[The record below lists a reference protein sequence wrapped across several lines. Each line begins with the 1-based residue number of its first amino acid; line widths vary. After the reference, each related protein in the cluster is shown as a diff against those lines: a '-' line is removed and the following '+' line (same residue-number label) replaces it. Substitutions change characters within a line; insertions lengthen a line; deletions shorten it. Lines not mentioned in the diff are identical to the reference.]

1 MKKKLLIAM
10 IPVLGMG
17 ALVGSGFSAWVF
29 TDQISGDTSF
39 TGSLTVTDAV
49 SDMKIKFLSGT
60 EGETELTG
68 SETFEVT
75 LDQFDSDRSTE
86 KNEVTKGI
94 SVSGLNDF
102 RFTLSADDVKG
113 IDNYT
118 LTVSYYFALSA
129 HDYVTL
135 SDSMSNLK
143 LESQEIA
150 ASTSTNLESCT
161 YDNAGTWT
169 FKIDVPDST
178 DIIDY
183 KTAMKPTTYDAYE
196 TMIGYIETK
205 DSVTLTFYVSANLTA
220 NN

>member
-1 MKKKLLIAM
+1 
-10 IPVLGMG
+10 
-17 ALVGSGFSAWVF
+17 
-29 TDQISGDTSF
+29 
-39 TGSLTVTDAV
+39 
-49 SDMKIKFLSGT
+49 
-60 EGETELTG
+60 
-68 SETFEVT
+68 
-75 LDQFDSDRSTE
+75 
-86 KNEVTKGI
+86 
-94 SVSGLNDF
+94 
-102 RFTLSADDVKG
+102 
-113 IDNYT
+113 
-118 LTVSYYFALSA
+118 
-129 HDYVTL
+129 
-135 SDSMSNLK
+135 MSNLK

>member
-75 LDQFDSDRSTE
+75 LE
-86 KNEVTKGI
+86 
-94 SVSGLNDF
+94 
-102 RFTLSADDVKG
+102 
-113 IDNYT
+113 
-118 LTVSYYFALSA
+118 
-129 HDYVTL
+129 
-135 SDSMSNLK
+135 
-143 LESQEIA
+143 
-150 ASTSTNLESCT
+150 
-161 YDNAGTWT
+161 
-169 FKIDVPDST
+169 
-178 DIIDY
+178 
-183 KTAMKPTTYDAYE
+183 
-196 TMIGYIETK
+196 
-205 DSVTLTFYVSANLTA
+205 
-220 NN
+220 